1 MPSELET
8 TEENTAEEL
17 AAQQESNL
25 ANQQLNQVIS
35 EGQQYGRPSLLKYS
49 PLFAIAGLIDLTDLL
64 DFTGIGI
71 IISKIVSSGG
81 TAIIYGILWLT
92 NGKIKKAGEY
102 GKNLEAS
109 MVSFQSKVKRT
120 SQVIGKIPGLNK
132 ITSKNPALKILAGGG
147 INLIP
152 WVGTLNPMLLW
163 VYAIYRDEKNTYRQ
177 AQEAALEAA
186 QQFEATQTA

>member
-1 MPSELET
+1 MP
-8 TEENTAEEL
+8 EENFIEKDWSDQLTAK
-17 AAQQESNL
+17 QDFNL
-25 ANQQLNQVIS
+25 ASQQFNQIIA
-35 EGQQYGRPSLLKYS
+35 EGQQYGNPSWLKYG

-71 IISKIVSSGG
+71 IISKIVSFGG

-109 MVSFQSKVKRT
+109 MASFQSKVKRT